1 MGNRPDAARPEALPE
16 ANREVILYT
25 RAGCHLCEEAKEE
38 IRRVRAEIPFS
49 FRSVDIDRDPALV
62 ALYNEEVPVIFVN
75 GEKAFRYRVDAVEL
89 RKRLRAAP

>member
-1 MGNRPDAARPEALPE
+1 MGFQSDATLP
-16 ANREVILYT
+16 EVILYT

-38 IRRVRAEIPFS
+38 IRRVRKDTPFT

-75 GEKAFRYRVDAVEL
+75 GKKAFRYQVDPAEL
-89 RKRLRAAP
+89 RKSQQS